1 MFQDRNLNDLHYLI
15 KGVFDRTSFVVL
27 PLNGYEG
34 IDDFYLML
42 HTQRRF
48 YNMYYTIHMKI
59 LVPTRNSTEAK
70 RMPLGPEPVFF
81 QGPPAI

>member
-42 HTQRRF
+42 RTHK
-48 YNMYYTIHMKI
+48 KI
-59 LVPTRNSTEAK
+59 L
-70 RMPLGPEPVFF
+70 
-81 QGPPAI
+81 